1 MAARRGDMCST
12 SETLT
17 QRTALRDVLF
27 YFILFI
33 LFIYVFGGLQA
44 LDLSALISY
53 APTRDT
59 LDESRVS
66 SMAHVAVCDWP
77 WLHVW

>member
-27 YFILFI
+27 YFILFY
-33 LFIYVFGGLQA
+33 FIYVFGGLQA
-44 LDLSALISY
+44 LDLSALVSY

-59 LDESRVS
+59 LYEWRVS